1 MRADENALRWQLQN
15 IAVYAAVT
23 TAAGPNATGQ
33 VTALNQ
39 RIVQNMS
46 SQSGQQSIE
55 NIQAELSGA
64 QNAIKAAQ
72 ERQTQTKSMV
82 ETMLDQIEGVTNE
95 EVATKILALQT
106 NLQAS
111 YQTTAMLYQLS
122 LVNYV

>member
-1 MRADENALRWQLQN
+1 LQN

-23 TAAGPNATGQ
+23 TTAGPNATGQ

-82 ETMLDQIEGVTNE
+82 ETMLDQIEGVSNE